1 MPILRA
7 DILVSLRGNI
17 VGSDDF
23 DENVLEILFVMLIA
37 KLRESTLGEKFA
49 GLNDA
54 NGVAEL
60 FHFAHDVRGE
70 DDGFAVVAAFVDES
84 GDGARGHDI
93 ETVGGLVEDHD
104 GGGVDESAGDGSFL
118 RHAGGEVVAT
128 TVAEAIH
135 IETVADAVDTLF
147 ERGFV

>member
-17 VGSDDF
+17 VGSDDL

-37 KLRESTLGEKFA
+37 KLRESAFGEKFA

-60 FHFAHDVRGE
+60 FDFGHDVRGE
-70 DDGFAVVAAFVDES
+70 DDGFAVVAAFVDEG
-84 GDGARGHDI
+84 GDGASGHDI
-93 ETVGGLVEDHD
+93 EAVRGLVEDHD
-104 GGGVDESAGDGSFL
+104 RRIVDEGAGDGSFL
-118 RHAGGEVVAT
+118 LHAGGELVAAAIT
-128 TVAEAIH
+128 EAVH
-135 IETVADAVDTLF
+135 VETVEDVVDTLF
-147 ERGFV
+147 QPGYV

>member
-84 GDGARGHDI
+84 GEGARGHDI
-93 ETVGGLVEDHD
+93 EAIGGLVEDHD
-104 GGGVDESAGDGSFL
+104 RRIVDESAGDGSVL
-118 RHAGGEVVAT
+118 LHAGGEVVAPAGT
-128 TVAEAIH
+128 EADH
-135 IETVADAVDTLF
+135 VQTEKQTGDTLDD
-147 ERGFV
+147 